1 MNHIIPSNSDFQYHS
16 DLACSFLN
24 NNFKKKDI
32 KWINEEIT
40 TDDYTL
46 TIYTLF
52 IVSYNKSIN
61 LYVCN
66 VYMAEE
72 SVYSNEVTE
81 YYLFEQ
87 HCSPIF
93 KPVYSW
99 KDVHHYK
106 LEY

>member
-1 MNHIIPSNSDFQYHS
+1 MIHIIPKESNYQYHS
-16 DLACSFLN
+16 DIACSFLN
-24 NNFKKKDI
+24 NNIKKKKNV

-40 TDDYTL
+40 TDEYNL

-52 IVSYNKSIN
+52 VVLYNKSIN

-72 SVYSNEVTE
+72 YKHSPQLCE
-81 YYLFEQ
+81 YYLCEQ
-87 HCSPIF
+87 HYSSKF

-99 KDVHHYK
+99 NDVKHYK
-106 LEY
+106 LE